1 MIPAFF
7 VFLDKIPLT
16 SNGKIDRKSLI
27 GVNLF
32 SPKNFENSSYHSI
45 SKTTELTLIRIWEK
59 ILNTSN
65 IPTDQSFFTLG
76 GNSILSIRMLFY
88 IQNIFY
94 SNLSIA
100 DIFKNQTIESLAI
113 LINRKKGKTVNP
125 YIFCISDSKKKNP
138 LFMIHPV
145 GGLSYCYL
153 GLNQY
158 MDRPIYGINSPEV
171 FDPPKHFSSI
181 EEISCFYISMIKKL
195 YPTGPYY
202 IGGWSTGGLIA
213 YEIAQQL
220 FSKKEKVE
228 LLLLIDTEC
237 PENLQIN
244 SLKQDTNKF
253 LQEIIEPPDSPRVS
267 PMMARQVLE
276 WEKKLKKYAL
286 KKYNGKA
293 IFLVAKKN
301 VFCQK
306 ENLYGWDK
314 FIKELCITQV
324 PGTHMELFDNSYI
337 QSTCDTIEKYLIEAE
352 VSAKSRTGGAIP
364 KRTGRVNS

>member
-1 MIPAFF
+1 MR
-7 VFLDKIPLT
+7 LLN
-16 SNGKIDRKSLI
+16 S
-27 GVNLF
+27 F
-32 SPKNFENSSYHSI
+32 S
-45 SKTTELTLIRIWEK
+45 
-59 ILNTSN
+59 
-65 IPTDQSFFTLG
+65 Q
-76 GNSILSIRMLFY
+76 
-88 IQNIFY
+88 
-94 SNLSIA
+94 
-100 DIFKNQTIESLAI
+100 
-113 LINRKKGKTVNP
+113 
-125 YIFCISDSKKKNP
+125 
-138 LFMIHPV
+138 
-145 GGLSYCYL
+145 
-153 GLNQY
+153 
-158 MDRPIYGINSPEV
+158 
-171 FDPPKHFSSI
+171 
-181 EEISCFYISMIKKL
+181 
-195 YPTGPYY
+195 
-202 IGGWSTGGLIA
+202 
-213 YEIAQQL
+213 
-220 FSKKEKVE
+220 KKEKVE